1 MQLKITNTKEQPL
14 LFRSE
19 ITAEG
24 ITDAVTPSKA
34 EAQKLIAIEL
44 KCSENLIV
52 IDNIKTYFGSRKIK
66 VSTYKYKDE
75 DSLKKIVPK
84 KKEKKVKTPKANKE
98 EKKE

>member
-24 ITDAVTPSKA
+24 ITDALTPSKVDT
-34 EAQKLIAIEL
+34 QKLIANES

-52 IDNIKTYFGSRKIK
+52 IDNIKTFFGSRKIK
-66 VSTYKYKDE
+66 ITAYKYKDE
-75 DSLKKIVPK
+75 DSLKKIEPK
-84 KKEKKVKTPKANKE
+84 KKEKKEKAPKTKKAEAK
-98 EKKE
+98 